1 MNWSLLRSI
10 LQNPSLQCTRICT
23 ALKINGN
30 RDQGL
35 KSTKK
40 PCSGS
45 NDGEKQ
51 TMFFLLLTSEF
62 LNRILYKGTY
72 FPLKSQYVIRVSPF
86 RGKLP
91 LLSDLE
97 KEIFCCW
104 YFRIIQRFFSLFYC
118 KGHDPLTEQHK
129 FGCKWPCGFGKKI
142 LKNPWKQ

>member
-1 MNWSLLRSI
+1 MNWSLLQSI

-40 PCSGS
+40 PCDGS

-51 TMFFLLLTSEF
+51 IMFFLLLTSEF

-72 FPLKSQYVIRVSPF
+72 FPLKSQYVIIVSPF
-86 RGKLP
+86 RGELP

-97 KEIFCCW
+97 KEIFVVDILELFKGFFH
-104 YFRIIQRFFSLFYC
+104 YFTV
-118 KGHDPLTEQHK
+118 KGMTL
-129 FGCKWPCGFGKKI
+129 
-142 LKNPWKQ
+142 